1 MSIRIVLARILLSA
15 GEVIR
20 TLPVVVLRPEDMI
33 EWARQRYERGS
44 RMYAIENDVEEGLTH
59 DEQSLWDHISDHA
72 GRILVLGGGGG
83 REAIF
88 FARQGLQVAV
98 MDFSTQMLEQ
108 ARNSM
113 VQRQFTFE
121 GWVGDI
127 SCLDAPHEQYNLVWT
142 SMFLFS
148 VVMTR
153 ARRVEMLR
161 RIRNALKPGGILVV
175 SFHWQPNAWH
185 SSKGAWVRKVIAWLT
200 LGNTGFE
207 NGDILFGTL
216 EFRHAFRAEQDL
228 RAEFNDGGFEILH
241 LSVFD
246 GMMRGGALLYKPMV

>member
-1 MSIRIVLARILLSA
+1 MRFRILIARTLLSA
-15 GEVIR
+15 GEFIR
-20 TLPVVVLRPEDMI
+20 TLPVVVLRPPDMV
-33 EWARQRYERGS
+33 EWARQGYERGS
-44 RMYAIENDVEEGLTH
+44 RGYASANDVESGLTH
-59 DEQSLWDHISDHA
+59 DERALWDHVPMPK
-72 GRILVLGGGGG
+72 GRILILGGGGG

-88 FARQGLQVAV
+88 FARQGLHVAV

-127 SCLDAPHEQYNLVWT
+127 TCLDAPHEQYDLVWT
-142 SMFLFS
+142 SMFLYS
-148 VVMTR
+148 AVLTR

-161 RIRNALKPGGILVV
+161 RIRNTLKPGGILVV
-175 SFHWQPNAWH
+175 SFHWQPNVWH
-185 SSKGAWVRKVIAWLT
+185 GSKGVWARKVIAWLT

-228 RAEFNDGGFEILH
+228 RAEFTAGGFEILH
-241 LSVFD
+241 LAVFD
-246 GMMRGGALLYKPMV
+246 GMMRGGAVLCEPTV